1 MAITLPLCRYSPLV
15 PSFSLSPA
23 CTPASISEI
32 RVRYISLPRIHL
44 LHHLPIHFHS
54 ALEEAIVDICIVN
67 HPKDAIPFDDNYE
80 LLLKPE
86 QADEGTGEGG
96 KLQLA
101 KHCYICFRRRK
112 HNKTPSYIT
121 EVKLVRK
128 GQEPLP
134 EGFELIEKTV
144 GGTSADLGKG
154 GSQQVYL
161 AVRRALV
168 DEAAFRFST
177 PPMLA
182 DLCLCS
188 DKKGCAA
195 PMDYT
200 VLPRVLN
207 KLGLPAED
215 IYLAFRHGPSAG
227 LCDIPYEAHS
237 LEWFPHEETYED
249 FPLPMNELPM
259 FCFPRGVVLRHQKR
273 DDTPMPSYFSFV
285 FTSIDGDRV
294 HVACLQFYEL
304 LPDRVLRALEAK
316 QRILTV
322 VGSFSPHSG
331 PAGSAGGSPGVG
343 GEWDHDEES
352 VTSSGDEEEEEAV
365 LATGARGADGT
376 GTQKAHHH
384 KHHHRRGSTTPA
396 GQVPSSPSGA
406 EGGACKLLP
415 HGDMVA
421 LGSTSSVSSTTL
433 RTTTSSGRSAYGLF
447 APKCICII
455 SHWPFYRALRSF
467 LQQIYRISLSPSS
480 VPLERYIAYFTH
492 YMPLPP
498 PGQHAL
504 NLHLDLGLN
513 DRVENSSLTP
523 ITLQLPDA
531 RSLPLMDLDYEA
543 PFRCL
548 SLDNVLKIFTLL
560 LMEERLLFISS
571 STSLLTEVTET
582 ILTLLFPFEW
592 MSCYIPRLPNKLT
605 EILDAPG
612 SFLIGIYT
620 EGSTDSWVLPQLSDP
635 LFVVDLDRN
644 CIVDAEGKLDY
655 VAAMENLPLLETLR
669 EKLRVELERT
679 AVTVKSAEAL
689 RERDSAFELPA
700 VPGLELED
708 GATNKPKLNPDVVR
722 DAFLVFVCELL
733 GNYTRFF
740 NSQEGKGGSADG
752 GAGGDMTHNGV
763 FGAFD
768 VPGFVASV
776 DKTAKPLL
784 DKMVLTQM
792 FAALVQQRTDHSHG
806 VDRLVFFETCV
817 QELKERKDAEAAAAA
832 AAASGSGGGGVGGA
846 GAGGVAAGRRR
857 LDDRSVSVKAAPLRA
872 PDPASGPP
880 LLIHQAVASMVRR
893 EQLLLQQQQ
902 QQLQQAQQT
911 QLQLHEALVVPASSS
926 SGSTP
931 INSPSPKHYQSSTGF
946 FIDTLPSTIIVP
958 GPSAEGCVG
967 PSTSDAGPDASG
979 ASSNQLSVVTLPP
992 QPQSF
997 SYTQFPILLNKE
1009 WMALPPSS
1017 LPPILLE
1024 IMSRRKKFLKKGNR
1038 MILAR
1043 SVSECMK
1050 DWQAVGT
1057 QIGGAR
1063 NKEIYL
1069 AMQIFGIYFMCL
1081 PSRVSYKGRP
1091 LRIIMQAMGILQFI
1105 LDFQLERYMDEAMW
1119 RSLLVACGRCGHAST
1134 RKIAIAIFGIMRRS
1148 GLTINALT
1156 YGQYTKALAEKD
1168 ATEFTATAAT
1178 TAAGGDA
1185 VAVVGGSAS
1194 EASSALSNGRVEIDD
1209 SPWLEERGRAW
1220 YMATCEPSSPE
1231 TLKSWTVADGFKNLL
1246 ARTTKAATDSKKP
1259 GDRPALQDGHAWT
1272 GELRDPKLSAHNTTV
1287 SSITLDSAGVIGMW
1301 VVCLC
1306 VNCEYMPLD
1315 EEIMTLRQDLLLVQ
1329 AVDDHANHL
1338 LLCPKCETPL
1348 MPRLYYDIKTF
1359 QDGVAACGAR
1369 ASSPSKQ
1376 SHQHQ
1381 HDPATPVL
1389 PPNSSTSSVFPAAE
1403 KLPQTQA
1410 AAPIPAQGSG
1420 EGSAVVAGTT
1430 DPAAEVAKALEAV
1443 VLTVSEAAASAHSA
1457 SVSFSIPTPGL
1468 DASLSTSVDSKSAGL
1483 HLRGE
1488 VSGLGLG
1495 TTGGDHVDYM
1505 SPFTLRMRLEKL
1517 LLEHG
1522 EECLTR
1528 DWARE
1533 HQPELYWNLAWF
1545 TTRLS
1550 IPFPFL
1556 LDSLDPV
1563 LADAAVANFPTPKSE
1578 RKKKKAQAA
1587 AAAAAKANPTA
1598 TLRSLLSR
1606 GMSRQDSMVRLGQL
1620 FFHEVVVVGWEGE
1633 VVRNRCE
1640 KVEAM
1645 LKQRSFTPRAPP
1657 TKSSSN
1663 VGAGSSATAT
1673 GAGVLPTF
1681 PSFASSASSTMT
1693 LGETWRQQLIGGG
1706 PAASTTAESS
1716 DAIGPLTVEQMFPNI
1731 SAQELEAINE
1741 VRKTLLAKG
1750 CPGLKEAISQFFS
1763 LKHKQ
1768 GGWTSEATLGSPYRV
1783 FLKLA
1788 ANFHVKKL
1796 HNVAPITNL
1805 MANPGLE
1812 HEYTTAVMK
1821 LGDRFMR
1828 DKVGK
1833 DERQLL
1839 AELPKRDAIKFR
1851 SVFGHLY

>member
-1 MAITLPLCRYSPLV
+1 M
-15 PSFSLSPA
+15 
-23 CTPASISEI
+23 
-32 RVRYISLPRIHL
+32 
-44 LHHLPIHFHS
+44 
-54 ALEEAIVDICIVN
+54 DICIVH

-144 GGTSADLGKG
+144 GGASADLGKG

-168 DEAAFRFST
+168 NEAAFRFST

-215 IYLAFRHGPSAG
+215 IYLAYRHGPSAG

-249 FPLPMNELPM
+249 FPLPQNELPM
-259 FCFPRGVVLRHQKR
+259 FCFPRGVVLKHQKR

-331 PAGSAGGSPGVG
+331 QAGGASGGPGVG

-352 VTSSGDEEEEEAV
+352 VTSSVDEEEEEAV
-365 LATGARGADGT
+365 VAGGAGGVDATGAP
-376 GTQKAHHH
+376 KAHH
-384 KHHHRRGSTTPA
+384 KHHHRRASASQA
-396 GQVPSSPSGA
+396 GQAPCSPSGA
-406 EGGACKLLP
+406 EGGACASSPRGNTTTLVP
-415 HGDMVA
+415 
-421 LGSTSSVSSTTL
+421 TSSASSSTL
-433 RTTTSSGRSAYGLF
+433 RTTTSSDRSAYGLF

-523 ITLQLPDA
+523 IKLQLPDA

-548 SLDNVLKIFTLL
+548 SLDNVLKIFVLL

-620 EGSTDSWVLPQLSDP
+620 EGTTDSWVLPQLSDP

-669 EKLRVELERT
+669 EKLRGELERT
-679 AVTVKSAEAL
+679 AVTVKTAEAL

-700 VPGLELED
+700 VPGSELED
-708 GATNKPKLNPDVVR
+708 GPANKPKLNPDVIR
-722 DAFLVFVCELL
+722 DAFLVFMCELL

-832 AAASGSGGGGVGGA
+832 AAAGGGGGGGGA
-846 GAGGVAAGRRR
+846 SSAGGGSSAAGRRR
-857 LDDRSVSVKAAPLRA
+857 LEDRSVIAKGAPLRA
-872 PDPASGPP
+872 PDPAAGPP

-902 QQLQQAQQT
+902 QQAQQ
-911 QLQLHEALVVPASSS
+911 QQHEALVVPASSS
-926 SGSTP
+926 SSSTP
-931 INSPSPKHYQSSTGF
+931 VNSPGAPPSPKHYQSSTGF
-946 FIDTLPSTIIVP
+946 FVDTLPSTIIVP

-967 PSTSDAGPDASG
+967 VSTANAGPDAPA
-979 ASSNQLSVVTLPP
+979 ASSGQLSVVTLPP
-992 QPQSF
+992 QPLSF

-1009 WMALPPSS
+1009 WMAMPPSS

-1091 LRIIMQAMGILQFI
+1091 LKIIMQAMGILQFI

-1168 ATEFTATAAT
+1168 ATEFTAT
-1178 TAAGGDA
+1178 TAVTGAGTEGDA

-1194 EASSALSNGRVEIDD
+1194 EASSSAAKGRVEIDD

-1220 YMATCEPSSPE
+1220 YMATCEPSAPE

-1246 ARTTKAATDSKKP
+1246 ARTTKAAADTKKR
-1259 GDRPALQDGHAWT
+1259 GDRPALQDGIAWT

-1369 ASSPSKQ
+1369 GSCTSKQ
-1376 SHQHQ
+1376 NHPHQHE
-1381 HDPATPVL
+1381 PATPVL
-1389 PPNSSTSSVFPAAE
+1389 PPSSPASLVSPVAE
-1403 KLPQTQA
+1403 KLPQSQA
-1410 AAPIPAQGSG
+1410 AVAIPALKTG
-1420 EGSAVVAGTT
+1420 EGASAVVA
-1430 DPAAEVAKALEAV
+1430 EVARTLEAV
-1443 VLTVSEAAASAHSA
+1443 VLTVSEAAASARPA
-1457 SVSFSIPTPGL
+1457 SVSFSSSAPAM
-1468 DASLSTSVDSKSAGL
+1468 DASLSASVAGKTTAV

-1533 HQPELYWNLAWF
+1533 HQPELYWNLVWF

-1587 AAAAAKANPTA
+1587 AEAAAKANPTA
-1598 TLRSLLSR
+1598 TLRSLRSR
-1606 GMSRQDSMVRLGQL
+1606 GMSRQDSMERLGQL

-1657 TKSSSN
+1657 TKSSSS
-1663 VGAGSSATAT
+1663 VGGAISTAT
-1673 GAGVLPTF
+1673 GAGVLPSF

-1693 LGETWRQQLIGGG
+1693 LGGTLRQQFVGGG
-1706 PAASTTAESS
+1706 AVPSTTAEPL

-1750 CPGLKEAISQFFS
+1750 CPGLKEAISLFFT
-1763 LKHKQ
+1763 LKNKQ

-1828 DKVGK
+1828 EKVGK

>member
-1 MAITLPLCRYSPLV
+1 MIPSLLFPLRAPPRL
-15 PSFSLSPA
+15 L
-23 CTPASISEI
+23 
-32 RVRYISLPRIHL
+32 RYISLPILSSLTHHIPPL
-44 LHHLPIHFHS
+44 LFSPYHS

-144 GGTSADLGKG
+144 GGASADLGKG

-182 DLCLCS
+182 DLCLCN

-259 FCFPRGVVLRHQKR
+259 FCFPRGVVLKHQKC
-273 DDTPMPSYFSFV
+273 DNTPMPSYFSFV

-331 PAGSAGGSPGVG
+331 QAGGAGGGPGVG

-352 VTSSGDEEEEEAV
+352 VTSSGDEEEKEAA
-365 LATGARGADGT
+365 LAAGAGDADAIGAK
-376 GTQKAHHH
+376 KAHSH
-384 KHHHRRGSTTPA
+384 KHHHRRGSTNQV

-406 EGGACKLLP
+406 AGGACELSP
-415 HGDMVA
+415 HGDMPA
-421 LGSTSSVSSTTL
+421 LGSTLSASSTTL
-433 RTTTSSGRSAYGLF
+433 RTTTSSDRSAYGLF

-644 CIVDAEGKLDY
+644 CIADGEGKLDY

-700 VPGLELED
+700 VPGSELED
-708 GATNKPKLNPDVVR
+708 GPANKPKLNPDVVR
-722 DAFLVFVCELL
+722 DAFLVFMCELL

-768 VPGFVASV
+768 VPGFVASM

-792 FAALVQQRTDHSHG
+792 FAALVQKRTDHSHG

-817 QELKERKDAEAAAAA
+817 QELRERKDAEAAAAA
-832 AAASGSGGGGVGGA
+832 AAASGGGGGA
-846 GAGGVAAGRRR
+846 GAGSAAAGRRR
-857 LDDRSVSVKAAPLRA
+857 LDDRSVSVKGAPLRA

-902 QQLQQAQQT
+902 QQQQQAQQA
-911 QLQLHEALVVPASSS
+911 QMQLHEGLVVPASSS

-931 INSPSPKHYQSSTGF
+931 ANSPSPKHYQSSTGF
-946 FIDTLPSTIIVP
+946 FVDRLPSTIIVP
-958 GPSAEGCVG
+958 GPSAHGCVG
-967 PSTSDAGPDASG
+967 PSTDDAGIDASG
-979 ASSNQLSVVTLPP
+979 ASSDQLSVMTLPL

-997 SYTQFPILLNKE
+997 SYAQFPILLNKE

-1024 IMSRRKKFLKKGNR
+1024 IMSRRKKSLKKGNR

-1057 QIGGAR
+1057 HIGGAR

-1091 LRIIMQAMGILQFI
+1091 LKIIMQAMGILQFI

-1178 TAAGGDA
+1178 MATAGGDA
-1185 VAVVGGSAS
+1185 VALIGGSAS
-1194 EASSALSNGRVEIDD
+1194 EASSALSKGRVEIDD

-1220 YMATCEPSSPE
+1220 YMANCEPSAPE
-1231 TLKSWTVADGFKNLL
+1231 TLKSWTVVDGLKNLL
-1246 ARTTKAATDSKKP
+1246 ARTTKAATDSKKA
-1259 GDRPALQDGHAWT
+1259 GDRPALHDGHAWT

-1359 QDGVAACGAR
+1359 QDGIAACGAR
-1369 ASSPSKQ
+1369 GSCTSKQ

-1389 PPNSSTSSVFPAAE
+1389 PPNTPRSLVFPAAE

-1420 EGSAVVAGTT
+1420 GGGNAVEADIT

-1443 VLTVSEAAASAHSA
+1443 VLTVLEAAASARPT
-1457 SVSFSIPTPGL
+1457 SVSFSSLAPGL
-1468 DASLSTSVDSKSAGL
+1468 DASLSASVLGKSVGL
-1483 HLRGE
+1483 QLCGE
-1488 VSGLGLG
+1488 VSGQGLG

-1533 HQPELYWNLAWF
+1533 HQPELYWNLVWF

-1587 AAAAAKANPTA
+1587 AAAAAKANPAA
-1598 TLRSLLSR
+1598 TLRSLRSR
-1606 GMSRQDSMVRLGQL
+1606 GMSRQDSMERLGQL

-1663 VGAGSSATAT
+1663 IGAATAT
-1673 GAGVLPTF
+1673 GAGVLPTL
-1681 PSFASSASSTMT
+1681 ASSTMS
-1693 LGETWRQQLIGGG
+1693 LGETWRLQLVGGG
-1706 PAASTTAESS
+1706 AAASTTSESL

-1750 CPGLKEAISQFFS
+1750 CPGLKEAVSQFFT

-1788 ANFHVKKL
+1788 ANFHIKKL